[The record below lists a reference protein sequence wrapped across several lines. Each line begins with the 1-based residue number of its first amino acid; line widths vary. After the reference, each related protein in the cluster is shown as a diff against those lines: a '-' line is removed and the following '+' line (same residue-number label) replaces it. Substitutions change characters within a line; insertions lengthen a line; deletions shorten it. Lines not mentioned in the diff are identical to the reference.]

1 VKKISEHGGDAADDS
16 DVALVVSG
24 AGVAHH
30 RTTAAHV
37 DTTQIAPSIL
47 ALLDLNP
54 NALQSV
60 QVEHTR
66 VLPLLGE
73 HDH

>member
-1 VKKISEHGGDAADDS
+1 VKKISEHGGDAADDR

-37 DTTQIAPSIL
+37 DTTQIALSIL
-47 ALLDLNP
+47 AR
-54 NALQSV
+54 SS
-60 QVEHTR
+60 T
-66 VLPLLGE
+66 
-73 HDH
+73 